1 MAEFDLAGAGGGISS
16 PFGSQGG
23 LTDTAG
29 PTKFR
34 EIIKSIGPAIK
45 GLGQAFATMAATGE
59 VSLRKVEIRL
69 DSILRK
75 LNTVNAAMA
84 GTGSGGNVATQALN
98 SSPISGTSGANMPGW
113 GGGIGSDPGGWGS
126 NGGMGFPGMGAGAY
140 FTAQEMGIPTFGQVA
155 AGGGANGGITSGG
168 AGSAA
173 SGSNPAFGGYGR
185 PSAGMAAAGLA
196 IAGVGAAGRMGQSMA
211 QQGMSSYQLAF
222 NVSSAT
228 GGGLSIAQAAKYAN
242 SKLFTGTTGYADTNA
257 AIQTLQG
264 AAGVG
269 VNSPMFNQMARA
281 NSALTQFGQ
290 SAGVEGASLS
300 NSAQYQAWLLSQ
312 QSVGVRGSLGLLGQ
326 PTSGLNAFTVASRA
340 LSMTNPNLTAA
351 QIGASGQ
358 GTPLYAKLL
367 QDSGGDAATAQEM
380 RLYLERQAQV
390 RQKTG
395 KTYNLGGAN
404 ETASQTAAAQKAL
417 GLGQGNPIVQ
427 QNIATQQKSQALAD
441 ASIGAAQAVTKAAE
455 ITATALN
462 NLAQSISPGMQN
474 LIGRGAGG
482 AGILGGGIEKG
493 LGLGL
498 GALEISRILKL
509 GSSAGGILGS
519 GARAAATGTSI
530 GSATGAL
537 STTEA
542 AGGAAGAGGLLSA
555 LGPIAA
561 VFGGVLGTRALGQY
575 SKTNNGILGKIAG
588 GIADNPLNPL
598 RAASGIDP
606 LTHIAGGLFKS
617 MFGGGAA
624 STSGGGAPTSNL
636 GSGKVSTSPTTT
648 GAAIVRD
655 AEKFLGVP
663 YVWGGTSPH
672 GFDCLARGTLVT
684 TNHGEIPIEDIKIGE
699 LVLTRNGYKK
709 VTKAWLVRENAEIVE
724 FQLSNG
730 NLLRGTA
737 DHKVWTENRGWTPL
751 GDLSA
756 ADILDLCLQTT
767 SNRQNS
773 HLKVKS
779 LSLKESGIIAIQTQL
794 KKSIASIF
802 NDLEKLFI
810 EPCGNQ
816 LTVCAHRDMK
826 SIIKTL
832 ILSITLLRIWSVCL
846 FLSIGSSRQR
856 HENSFGLFALNAE
869 TNFNLSQINQLKT
882 DSVKRIA
889 SKNLIGMNE
898 IRIPRADVFDL
909 TVEDEHEFYAEGVL
923 VHNCSGF
930 TQYVYGQMGIS
941 IPRTSEQ
948 QAQAGLKVPSLASA
962 QQGDLVFYGG
972 NGYDGSPSSPGHV
985 GLYIGNGKMIDAPY
999 PGTNVR
1005 VDNVG
1010 NPVAIRRYS
1019 KGGAGSAVQ
1028 VGGGGPSSASLLN
1041 VKLGS
1046 IGGGNTG
1053 GGGFGFQ
1060 LGEGSTGSES
1070 ASLTAGLTPTMQNGG
1085 TTGGGTL
1092 GTKNAASSSG
1102 SAAASGT
1109 GITVGGNVKS
1119 WISQAEKITGVG
1131 SSWTVG
1137 LEEIIQHESSGNPSI
1152 INTWD
1157 SNAAAGHPS
1166 QGLMQL
1172 IPSNFKAYAKAPWN
1186 KNILDPVSNIVA
1198 GIGYIKGKYGSINNV
1213 PGVKALSAGQG
1224 YVGYEK
1230 GSMFIEND
1238 DLVKVHKGEMIIR
1251 AGAAGAMRMNQLSG
1265 PEGGVPGG
1273 TKVNFAKGAIA
1284 ITWSTSSTSSAG
1296 ISPTS
1301 VDTDAL
1307 ADTLQK
1313 SIQKKLSIKKI
1324 SSE

>member
-34 EIIKSIGPAIK
+34 EVIKSIGPAIK

-59 VSLRKVEIRL
+59 VSLKKVEARL
-69 DSILRK
+69 DSILKK

-98 SSPISGTSGANMPGW
+98 SSAIGGTSGANMPGW

-269 VNSPMFNQMARA
+269 VNSKMFNQMARA

-300 NSAQYQAWLLSQ
+300 DSAQYQAWLLSQ
-312 QSVGVRGSLGLLGQ
+312 QSVGVRGSLGLLRQ
-326 PTSGLNAFTVASRA
+326 PNAALNAFTVASKA

-455 ITATALN
+455 VTATALN

-561 VFGGVLGTRALGQY
+561 VFGGLLGTRALGQY

-648 GAAIVRD
+648 GASIVRD

-663 YVWGGTSPH
+663 YVWGGTTPN
-672 GFDCLARGTLVT
+672 GFD
-684 TNHGEIPIEDIKIGE
+684 
-699 LVLTRNGYKK
+699 
-709 VTKAWLVRENAEIVE
+709 
-724 FQLSNG
+724 
-730 NLLRGTA
+730 
-737 DHKVWTENRGWTPL
+737 
-751 GDLSA
+751 
-756 ADILDLCLQTT
+756 
-767 SNRQNS
+767 
-773 HLKVKS
+773 
-779 LSLKESGIIAIQTQL
+779 
-794 KKSIASIF
+794 
-802 NDLEKLFI
+802 
-810 EPCGNQ
+810 
-816 LTVCAHRDMK
+816 
-826 SIIKTL
+826 
-832 ILSITLLRIWSVCL
+832 
-846 FLSIGSSRQR
+846 
-856 HENSFGLFALNAE
+856 
-869 TNFNLSQINQLKT
+869 
-882 DSVKRIA
+882 
-889 SKNLIGMNE
+889 
-898 IRIPRADVFDL
+898 
-909 TVEDEHEFYAEGVL
+909 
-923 VHNCSGF
+923 CSGF
-930 TQYVYGQMGIS
+930 TQYVYGQMGIK

-1119 WISQAEKITGVG
+1119 WISQAEKITGVS

-1284 ITWSTSSTSSAG
+1284 ITWTTSSLSSAG